1 MKSCPVCHRTYADES
16 LTFCLE
22 DGTVLS
28 APYDEHQTQTL
39 PSPPATDSILT
50 KISYPTAKPPNQT
63 QPLMPT
69 IQSPEIPFTHPEEAA
84 PSQKRVKGTD
94 NRLWLAVGGLIIL
107 ALSTVI
113 VIMLFNANKP
123 ATTNNNSVN
132 NQNSNRTNSN
142 DFSNKNSN
150 DFSRKDNSNNSG
162 FTPVDDHSSLNGE
175 NLTYYQ
181 GTSPEQCQADCARN
195 EKCRGYTFIRQG
207 AYNPADPPMCY
218 LASYV
223 KNSVYHACCIS
234 AIKR

>member
-1 MKSCPVCHRTYADES
+1 MKSCPACQRTYADEM

-22 DGTVLS
+22 DGSVLS
-28 APYDEHQTQTL
+28 ASYDEHKTQQI
-39 PSPPATDSILT
+39 PNPPATDSILT
-50 KISYPTAKPPNQT
+50 KISYPTAKPSNPT

-69 IQSPEIPFTHPEEAA
+69 MPSPEIPYVHTEEAA
-84 PSQKRVKGTD
+84 RNQKRVKGTD
-94 NRLWLAVGGLIIL
+94 NKLWLAVGGLIIL
-107 ALSTVI
+107 ALSAVI
-113 VIMLFNANKP
+113 IIMLFNANKP
-123 ATTNNNSVN
+123 VVTNNTFN

-150 DFSRKDNSNNSG
+150 DFSNKDNNSNSG
-162 FTPVDDHSSLNGE
+162 FTPVDDHASLNGE